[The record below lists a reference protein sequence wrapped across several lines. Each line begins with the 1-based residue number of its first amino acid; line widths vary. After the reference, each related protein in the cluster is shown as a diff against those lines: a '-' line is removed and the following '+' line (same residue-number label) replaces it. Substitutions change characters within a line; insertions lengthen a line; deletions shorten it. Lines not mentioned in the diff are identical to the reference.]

1 MSNTSDVYKDDI
13 MPNTKVKPENE
24 QEVLK
29 KFSSKKILLFP
40 SELSVNKAQTEKL
53 RTTRDERNKLI
64 FGVVDMENK
73 LRELEFQ
80 D

>member
-1 MSNTSDVYKDDI
+1 MSNMSDVYKDDTLAK
-13 MPNTKVKPENE
+13 TKVKPENE

-40 SELSVNKAQTEKL
+40 SELSVIKSQTEKL

-64 FGVVDMENK
+64 FGVVDIEHK